1 MQKLE
6 HFKEVEIAKIKM
18 EEKVQTQ
25 KEISELRHE
34 LEKTHQAKSEALIS
48 REKNAIE
55 RLQKQQ
61 EVKFQ
66 IFFS

>member
-1 MQKLE
+1 M
-6 HFKEVEIAKIKM
+6 
-18 EEKVQTQ
+18 QTQ

-34 LEKTHQAKSEALIS
+34 LERTHQAKSEALIS

-66 IFFS
+66 IFFLDLVRNDSVS

>member
-1 MQKLE
+1 
-6 HFKEVEIAKIKM
+6 M
-18 EEKVQTQ
+18 EEKAQTQ
-25 KEISELRHE
+25 KEISELRYE
-34 LEKTHQAKSEALIS
+34 LERTHQAKAEALIS

-66 IFFS
+66 ILFLKLIQNDS

>member
-1 MQKLE
+1 M
-6 HFKEVEIAKIKM
+6 EIAKIKM

-34 LEKTHQAKSEALIS
+34 LEKTHQAKTEALIS

-66 IFFS
+66 IFFFLNLLQNK

>member
-1 MQKLE
+1 
-6 HFKEVEIAKIKM
+6 M
-18 EEKVQTQ
+18 EEKAQTQ

-66 IFFS
+66 ISFS